1 MKNSS
6 LKFILKN
13 QGFDSFVSLL
23 EDLSK
28 IDDLIKIK
36 ISYDKTFLYSMKG
49 KDNIILAFKNYYID
63 TDKFFDRLDLE
74 KDIDIIIPNSS
85 RFVKNLKF
93 IDKNEPIE
101 ATLTVKS
108 SDDTLETRSIE
119 LKNKKLKLKWLTAEK
134 YEVKDIRYEA
144 LVKLLDTNNQKLSF
158 DIDRNDFEDIKKL
171 SNINS
176 SGLIEINCDS
186 GNVFISEHSAWE
198 IKVDEITDNSCINYN
213 INKNLLK
220 FINDG
225 GESIR
230 FHVFPNFLLIKD
242 DISNVMVSF
251 EQSY

>member
-6 LKFILKN
+6 LKFILKKE
-13 QGFDSFVSLL
+13 GFDSFVSLL

-36 ISYDKTFLYSMKG
+36 ISSDKTFLYSMKG

-101 ATLTVKS
+101 STLVVKS

-119 LKNKKLKLKWLTAEK
+119 LKNKKLKSRKSKSIKLK
-134 YEVKDIRYEA
+134 R
-144 LVKLLDTNNQKLSF
+144 TN
-158 DIDRNDFEDIKKL
+158 RR
-171 SNINS
+171 
-176 SGLIEINCDS
+176 C
-186 GNVFISEHSAWE
+186 
-198 IKVDEITDNSCINYN
+198 
-213 INKNLLK
+213 
-220 FINDG
+220 
-225 GESIR
+225 R
-230 FHVFPNFLLIKD
+230 R
-242 DISNVMVSF
+242 
-251 EQSY
+251 